1 MHHYTQI
8 SESVQYARLFRLFA
22 VTGPYDDTD
31 VRETH
36 AVSAMKQ
43 WLGLQEP
50 VPPTQCAIEDMTE
63 ATMNFLGQVL
73 QLGYKIAGR
82 STLEHKVPQLGYKIA
97 GRSTEGGQGTI
108 SRRGLLRNAMCH
120 QCCHRFMV
128 LCRFNMLAS
137 TGEQHTSRMRG
148 SRWRQAQAGRHQP
161 LAHPLRSTHMYD
173 SMQIK
178 HLDMLVSLHHRSRRR
193 RRVGGNVYLL

>member
-1 MHHYTQI
+1 MLIRRQLATKLLVQPPPDEASAAQRKALEAEHSVHHYTQI

-82 STLEHKVPQLGYKIA
+82 STLEHKVP
-97 GRSTEGGQGTI
+97 
-108 SRRGLLRNAMCH
+108 
-120 QCCHRFMV
+120 
-128 LCRFNMLAS
+128 
-137 TGEQHTSRMRG
+137 
-148 SRWRQAQAGRHQP
+148 
-161 LAHPLRSTHMYD
+161 
-173 SMQIK
+173 
-178 HLDMLVSLHHRSRRR
+178 
-193 RRVGGNVYLL
+193 